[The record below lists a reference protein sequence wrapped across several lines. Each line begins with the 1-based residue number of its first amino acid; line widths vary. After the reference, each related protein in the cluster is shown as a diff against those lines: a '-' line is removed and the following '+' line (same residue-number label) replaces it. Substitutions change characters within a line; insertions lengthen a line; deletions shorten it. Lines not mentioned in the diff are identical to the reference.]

1 MWVQHLGR
9 AAIEAPHQAVG
20 LGHWVF
26 SHPMV
31 NPQRLVHLV
40 ELTRSC
46 WMAAAASKK
55 PARELLAVVGE
66 DGVNLQRRYLG
77 HYRLVLFD
85 GNQHPAGSP
94 GSMATN
100 SELRLPSPCI

>member
-1 MWVQHLGR
+1 
-9 AAIEAPHQAVG
+9 
-20 LGHWVF
+20 
-26 SHPMV
+26 MV
-31 NPQRLVHLV
+31 NPQRLAQRIKR
-40 ELTRSC
+40 TRSC
-46 WMAAAASKK
+46 WIAAAASKQ
-55 PARELLAVVGE
+55 PAHELLAVVGE
-66 DGVNLQRRYLG
+66 DGVNLQRRYLV